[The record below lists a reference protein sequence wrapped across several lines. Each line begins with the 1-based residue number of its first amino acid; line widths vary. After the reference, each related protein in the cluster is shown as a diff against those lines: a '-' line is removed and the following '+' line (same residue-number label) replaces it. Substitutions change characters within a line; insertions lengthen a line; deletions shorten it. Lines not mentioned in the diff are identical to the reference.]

1 MVRKMLAMFLVLAM
15 ALGMPAMA
23 EAEKTTVQFYFPVQ
37 LGGAAAELIEQ
48 FVAEFE
54 EQNPDIDVDAVFCG
68 AYNDTM
74 TKLTLALEGGN
85 APQLCI
91 LDQRLLEL
99 IAMDAVVCLDDYI
112 AADGGDELIND
123 FYPVYLESGMY
134 DGKHYALPF
143 QRSVLAMYYNMDHFA
158 EAGLDANNP
167 PKTWDKLLEV
177 GSKLTVRDDAGNVER
192 WGVMIANSSNWQ
204 QQSLCI
210 TASENGS
217 NIFSPDGTEV
227 YFDTD
232 AVKEALQFNLDLVEA
247 GASPEGVIDEGLLPS
262 NFIEGAV
269 SIISA
274 SSGNLANIRDSVD
287 FNFGVCL
294 MPGRGDAAGASIG
307 GGGDMYM
314 IKCDNTTPEQ
324 YDAAWRFMRYM
335 TDTEVQARWSVGTGY
350 IASRVSA
357 RDTETMKNYFE
368 EVPQASVMYDQLDS
382 AYRQLSVFASTEIGE
397 LFTNMCTSVV
407 LGESSI
413 DDAVA
418 YAQSEADYILED
430 YR

>member
-1 MVRKMLAMFLVLAM
+1 
-15 ALGMPAMA
+15 
-23 EAEKTTVQFYFPVQ
+23 
-37 LGGAAAELIEQ
+37 
-48 FVAEFE
+48 
-54 EQNPDIDVDAVFCG
+54 
-68 AYNDTM
+68 
-74 TKLTLALEGGN
+74 
-85 APQLCI
+85 
-91 LDQRLLEL
+91 
-99 IAMDAVVCLDDYI
+99 
-112 AADGGDELIND
+112 
-123 FYPVYLESGMY
+123 
-134 DGKHYALPF
+134 
-143 QRSVLAMYYNMDHFA
+143 
-158 EAGLDANNP
+158 
-167 PKTWDKLLEV
+167 
-177 GSKLTVRDDAGNVER
+177 
-192 WGVMIANSSNWQ
+192 
-204 QQSLCI
+204 
-210 TASENGS
+210 
-217 NIFSPDGTEV
+217 
-227 YFDTD
+227 
-232 AVKEALQFNLDLVEA
+232 
-247 GASPEGVIDEGLLPS
+247 
-262 NFIEGAV
+262 
-269 SIISA
+269 
-274 SSGNLANIRDSVD
+274 
-287 FNFGVCL
+287 